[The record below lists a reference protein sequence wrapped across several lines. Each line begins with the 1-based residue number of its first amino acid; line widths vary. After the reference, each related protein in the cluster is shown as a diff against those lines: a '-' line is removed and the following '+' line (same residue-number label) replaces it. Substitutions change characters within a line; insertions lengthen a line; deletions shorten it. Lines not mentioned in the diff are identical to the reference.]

1 MSDSPFIPETS
12 AKGKEDNILDL
23 MEAFQIIGEDIQQI
37 GKLNEE
43 EKTLTTQ
50 FFDLLN
56 KKMKPLTPSI
66 AVTSSALP
74 YGFSIA
80 AKAMVYPNGLL
91 ALFYPEG
98 GMEIIDLTQP
108 KNRDLM
114 IAVFVDVVPKLINF
128 KPEPKPEKPKKIVQ
142 VLQPKEP
149 VKPEP
154 VAVVP
159 VVPEVKVEAPVNLPE
174 VISAPVEQP
183 PAAPELPVPGS
194 IYTAEQLAR
203 IESIKAETLEFIE
216 LLSNEK
222 FEYSPISRFFDDWM
236 VNLKQVVTSFAS
248 NGIIEPD
255 DDFNKQFSDI
265 FNDIEEQLAKRL
277 LNEAE
282 IEVSTKTL
290 EEDKQI
296 LGEISAGYAAQTKDI
311 VTKGTSAI
319 DFLIKNVKHIE
330 DELAEL
336 EKTKTSYLHPLKKI
350 ARDQKQVEL
359 TKKLYDSK
367 KRLAMAVQSSTV
379 NTQGTGGDL
388 DAEYATQA
396 KELATRRR
404 TAINFLVKEVRDL
417 EKQLN
422 ALYLE
427 PDSRN
432 PIKRLNKENKL
443 IDVNLKL
450 NAARKQLRIAEQDS
464 GAEQKKLHDEYLK
477 KKQTMVGKM
486 QSLEKDIKT
495 KEVDNSMEQRKAAC
509 NSLATAVKSL
519 IERKTA
525 PPKPVEPEE
534 EKKNPE
540 SDAAQASGK

>member
-43 EKTLTTQ
+43 EKTLTNQ

-80 AKAMVYPNGLL
+80 AKALVYPNGLL

-108 KNRDLM
+108 KNRDIM
-114 IAVFVDVVPKLINF
+114 IAVFVDVVPKLISF
-128 KPEPKPEKPKKIVQ
+128 KPEPKPENPKKPVQ
-142 VLQPKEP
+142 VLHPKEP

-154 VAVVP
+154 VAVAP

-174 VISAPVEQP
+174 VAPALAEQP
-183 PAAPELPVPGS
+183 PAPELLLPGS

-203 IESIKAETLEFIE
+203 IEAIKAETLEFIE

-296 LGEISAGYAAQTKDI
+296 LGEINAGYAAQTKDI

-330 DELAEL
+330 EELAEL

-350 ARDQKQVEL
+350 TRDQKQVEL

-388 DAEYATQA
+388 DAEYAAQA

-432 PIKRLNKENKL
+432 PIKRLNKENRL

-464 GAEQKKLHDEYLK
+464 GVEQKKLHDDYLK

-486 QSLEKDIKT
+486 RSLEKDIKT

-525 PPKPVEPEE
+525 PPKPIGPEE
-534 EKKNPE
+534 EKRNPE
-540 SDAAQASGK
+540 SDVAQVSGQ